1 MAGEEQV
8 GAAGRGRHQAQQPR
22 PLGDLERLVMEQLWA
37 TSDALTVRE
46 VHERLAGTRELA
58 YTTVM
63 TVLDRLAKKK
73 LTERERDG
81 KAWRY
86 RAAAP
91 REELAA
97 DLMRDALDRAG
108 DRREALVRFV
118 GQVTDEEAALLR
130 EALSRLEN
138 DGQLENDGDASGRQ
152 KDGRG

>member
-1 MAGEEQV
+1 
-8 GAAGRGRHQAQQPR
+8 
-22 PLGDLERLVMEQLWA
+22 LGDLERLVMEQLWA
-37 TSDALTVRE
+37 APDALTVRE
-46 VHERLAGTRELA
+46 VHERLAATRELA

-73 LTERERDG
+73 LTSRERDG

-118 GQVTDEEAALLR
+118 GQVSDEEAALLR
-130 EALSRLEN
+130 EALGRLET
-138 DGQLENDGDASGRQ
+138 DGEAGVG
-152 KDGRG
+152 

>member
-1 MAGEEQV
+1 MSTDPKA
-8 GAAGRGRHQAQQPR
+8 PR

-37 TSDALTVRE
+37 APGALTVRE
-46 VHERLAGTRELA
+46 VHDRLSISRDLA

-118 GQVTDEEAALLR
+118 GQVSDEEAALLR
-130 EALSRLEN
+130 EALSRLEAGGEAEAR
-138 DGQLENDGDASGRQ
+138 DG
-152 KDGRG
+152 

>member
-1 MAGEEQV
+1 MATDEKV
-8 GAAGRGRHQAQQPR
+8 PR
-22 PLGDLERLVMEQLWA
+22 RLGDLERLVMEQLWA
-37 TSDALTVRE
+37 ADGALTVRE
-46 VHERLAGTRELA
+46 VHDRLSATRELA

-63 TVLDRLAKKK
+63 TVLDRLAKKQ

-86 RAAAP
+86 KAASP

-118 GQVTDEEAALLR
+118 GQVSDEEAALLR
-130 EALSRLEN
+130 EALSRLDDQEKT
-138 DGQLENDGDASGRQ
+138 G
-152 KDGRG
+152 

>member
-1 MAGEEQV
+1 MTSDEKA
-8 GAAGRGRHQAQQPR
+8 PR

-37 TSDALTVRE
+37 AGEPLTVRE

-86 RAAAP
+86 KAAAP
-91 REELAA
+91 RAEMAA
-97 DLMRDALDRAG
+97 DLMMDALDRAG
-108 DRREALVRFV
+108 NRREALVLFV
-118 GQVTDEEAALLR
+118 DQVSTEEAALLR
-130 EALSRLEN
+130 EALARLEARE
-138 DGQLENDGDASGRQ
+138 G
-152 KDGRG
+152 

>member
-1 MAGEEQV
+1 MATDEKVPRRLGE
-8 GAAGRGRHQAQQPR
+8 
-22 PLGDLERLVMEQLWA
+22 LERLVMEQLWA
-37 TSDALTVRE
+37 ADGALTVRE
-46 VHERLAGTRELA
+46 VHDRLSTTRELA

-63 TVLDRLAKKK
+63 TVLDRLAKKQ

-86 RAAAP
+86 KAASP

-118 GQVTDEEAALLR
+118 GQVSDEEAALLR
-130 EALSRLEN
+130 DALARLEAQE
-138 DGQLENDGDASGRQ
+138 G
-152 KDGRG
+152 

>member
-1 MAGEEQV
+1 MATDEKVPRRLGE
-8 GAAGRGRHQAQQPR
+8 
-22 PLGDLERLVMEQLWA
+22 LERLVMEQLWA
-37 TSDALTVRE
+37 AEGALTVRE
-46 VHERLAGTRELA
+46 VHDKLSTTRELA

-63 TVLDRLAKKK
+63 TVLDRLAKKQ

-86 RAAAP
+86 KAASP

-118 GQVTDEEAALLR
+118 GQVSDEEAALLR
-130 EALSRLEN
+130 DALARLEAQE
-138 DGQLENDGDASGRQ
+138 G
-152 KDGRG
+152 

>member
-1 MAGEEQV
+1 MAIDPK
-8 GAAGRGRHQAQQPR
+8 GRR

-37 TSDALTVRE
+37 SSDALTVRE
-46 VHERLAGTRELA
+46 VHERLSATRDLA

-63 TVLDRLAKKK
+63 TVLDRLAKKR

-91 REELAA
+91 REELVA

-118 GQVTDEEAALLR
+118 DQVSDEEAALLR
-130 EALSRLEN
+130 EALTRLEAR
-138 DGQLENDGDASGRQ
+138 DP
-152 KDGRG
+152 

>member
-1 MAGEEQV
+1 MATDEKVPRRLGE
-8 GAAGRGRHQAQQPR
+8 
-22 PLGDLERLVMEQLWA
+22 LERLVMEQLWA
-37 TSDALTVRE
+37 ADSALTVRE
-46 VHERLAGTRELA
+46 VHDRLSTTRELA

-63 TVLDRLAKKK
+63 TVLDRLAKKQ

-86 RAAAP
+86 KAAAP

-118 GQVTDEEAALLR
+118 GQVSDEEAALLR
-130 EALSRLEN
+130 DALARLEAQE
-138 DGQLENDGDASGRQ
+138 G
-152 KDGRG
+152 

>member
-1 MAGEEQV
+1 MAIDPKS
-8 GAAGRGRHQAQQPR
+8 RR

-37 TSDALTVRE
+37 SSDALTVRE
-46 VHERLAGTRELA
+46 VHERLSATRDLA

-63 TVLDRLAKKK
+63 TVLDRLAKKR

-91 REELAA
+91 REELIA

-118 GQVTDEEAALLR
+118 DQVSDEEATLLR
-130 EALSRLEN
+130 EALTRLEAR
-138 DGQLENDGDASGRQ
+138 DP
-152 KDGRG
+152 

>member
-1 MAGEEQV
+1 
-8 GAAGRGRHQAQQPR
+8 
-22 PLGDLERLVMEQLWA
+22 MEQLWA
-37 TSDALTVRE
+37 APDALTVRE
-46 VHERLAGTRELA
+46 VHEQLSGTRELA

-118 GQVTDEEAALLR
+118 GQVSDEEAALLR
-130 EALSRLEN
+130 EALNRLE
-138 DGQLENDGDASGRQ
+138 DQEKTG
-152 KDGRG
+152 

>member
-1 MAGEEQV
+1 MPSEEK
-8 GAAGRGRHQAQQPR
+8 APR

-37 TSDALTVRE
+37 TSAALTVRE
-46 VHERLAGTRELA
+46 VHEQLSRTRELA

-63 TVLDRLAKKK
+63 TVLDRLAKKG

-97 DLMRDALDRAG
+97 DLMRDALERAG
-108 DRREALVRFV
+108 NRREALVRFV
-118 GQVTDEEAALLR
+118 GQVSDEEAALLR
-130 EALSRLEN
+130 EALARLDEQA
-138 DGQLENDGDASGRQ
+138 G
-152 KDGRG
+152 

>member
-1 MAGEEQV
+1 MASEEK
-8 GAAGRGRHQAQQPR
+8 APR
-22 PLGDLERLVMEQLWA
+22 PLGDLERLVMERLWA
-37 TSDALTVRE
+37 APEALTVRE
-46 VHERLAGTRELA
+46 VHAQLAGTRELA

-86 RAAAP
+86 SAAAP
-91 REELAA
+91 REEMAA

-118 GQVTDEEAALLR
+118 GQVSDEEAALLR
-130 EALSRLEN
+130 EALSQL
-138 DGQLENDGDASGRQ
+138 DGKEPAG
-152 KDGRG
+152 

>member
-1 MAGEEQV
+1 VASEDK
-8 GAAGRGRHQAQQPR
+8 APR

-37 TSDALTVRE
+37 APAALTVRE

-118 GQVTDEEAALLR
+118 GQVSDEEAALLR
-130 EALSRLEN
+130 EALSKLDDQEQT
-138 DGQLENDGDASGRQ
+138 G
-152 KDGRG
+152 

>member
-1 MAGEEQV
+1 MATDP
-8 GAAGRGRHQAQQPR
+8 RTPR
-22 PLGDLERLVMEQLWA
+22 PLGELERLVMEQLWSA
-37 TSDALTVRE
+37 EDALTVRE
-46 VHERLAGTRELA
+46 VHERLVGTRELA

-63 TVLDRLAKKK
+63 TVLDRLAKKR

-97 DLMRDALDRAG
+97 DLMRDALDRSG

-130 EALSRLEN
+130 DALTRLEARE
-138 DGQLENDGDASGRQ
+138 G
-152 KDGRG
+152 

>member
-1 MAGEEQV
+1 VASQEK
-8 GAAGRGRHQAQQPR
+8 APR
-22 PLGDLERLVMEQLWA
+22 PLGELERLVMEQLWA
-37 TSDALTVRE
+37 APDALTVRE
-46 VHERLAGTRELA
+46 VHERLADTRELA

-91 REELAA
+91 REELVA

-118 GQVTDEEAALLR
+118 DQVSDEEAALLR
-130 EALSRLEN
+130 EALTRLEAR
-138 DGQLENDGDASGRQ
+138 DE
-152 KDGRG
+152 

>member
-1 MAGEEQV
+1 MAIDPK
-8 GAAGRGRHQAQQPR
+8 GRR
-22 PLGDLERLVMEQLWA
+22 PLGGLERLVMEQLWA
-37 TSDALTVRE
+37 SSDALTVRE
-46 VHERLAGTRELA
+46 VHEQLADTRELA

-63 TVLDRLAKKK
+63 TVLDRLAKKQ

-91 REELAA
+91 REELVA

-118 GQVTDEEAALLR
+118 DQVSGEEAALLR
-130 EALSRLEN
+130 EALTRLEAR
-138 DGQLENDGDASGRQ
+138 DP
-152 KDGRG
+152 

>member
-1 MAGEEQV
+1 MAIDPK
-8 GAAGRGRHQAQQPR
+8 GRR
-22 PLGDLERLVMEQLWA
+22 PLGGLERLVMEQLWA
-37 TSDALTVRE
+37 SSDALTVRE
-46 VHERLAGTRELA
+46 VHERLSATRDLA

-63 TVLDRLAKKK
+63 TVLDRLAKKQ

-91 REELAA
+91 REELVA

-118 GQVTDEEAALLR
+118 DQVSDEEAALLR
-130 EALSRLEN
+130 EALTRLEAR
-138 DGQLENDGDASGRQ
+138 DP
-152 KDGRG
+152 

>member
-1 MAGEEQV
+1 
-8 GAAGRGRHQAQQPR
+8 
-22 PLGDLERLVMEQLWA
+22 MEQLWA
-37 TSDALTVRE
+37 ADAALTVRE
-46 VHERLAGTRELA
+46 VHERLSLTRDLA

-91 REELAA
+91 RADLAA
-97 DLMRDALDRAG
+97 DLMRDALDQAG

-118 GQVTDEEAALLR
+118 GQVSTEEAALLR
-130 EALSRLEN
+130 EALSRLEAL
-138 DGQLENDGDASGRQ
+138 DG
-152 KDGRG
+152 

>member
-1 MAGEEQV
+1 VTADEK
-8 GAAGRGRHQAQQPR
+8 APR

-37 TSDALTVRE
+37 ADGPLTVRE

-86 RAAAP
+86 KAAAP
-91 REELAA
+91 RAEMAA
-97 DLMRDALDRAG
+97 DLMMDALDRAG
-108 DRREALVRFV
+108 NRREALVLFV
-118 GQVTDEEAALLR
+118 DQVSDEEAALLR
-130 EALSRLEN
+130 EALARLEARE
-138 DGQLENDGDASGRQ
+138 G
-152 KDGRG
+152 

>member
-1 MAGEEQV
+1 VASDDK
-8 GAAGRGRHQAQQPR
+8 APR
-22 PLGDLERLVMEQLWA
+22 PLGDLERLVMERLWA
-37 TSDALTVRE
+37 APAALTVRE
-46 VHERLAGTRELA
+46 VHDQLAGTRELA

-91 REELAA
+91 REEFAA

-118 GQVTDEEAALLR
+118 GQVSDEEAALLR
-130 EALSRLEN
+130 EALSRLDSQEKT
-138 DGQLENDGDASGRQ
+138 G
-152 KDGRG
+152 

>member
-1 MAGEEQV
+1 MAIDPK
-8 GAAGRGRHQAQQPR
+8 GRR

-37 TSDALTVRE
+37 SSDALTVRE
-46 VHERLAGTRELA
+46 VHERLSATRDLA

-63 TVLDRLAKKK
+63 TVLDRLAKKR

-91 REELAA
+91 REELVA

-118 GQVTDEEAALLR
+118 DQVSDEEAALLR
-130 EALSRLEN
+130 EALTRLEAR
-138 DGQLENDGDASGRQ
+138 DE
-152 KDGRG
+152 

>member
-1 MAGEEQV
+1 MATDP
-8 GAAGRGRHQAQQPR
+8 RIPR
-22 PLGDLERLVMEQLWA
+22 PLGELERLVMEQLWA
-37 TSDALTVRE
+37 AQGALTVRE
-46 VHERLAGTRELA
+46 VHERLVGTRELA

-63 TVLDRLAKKK
+63 TVLDRLAKKH

-108 DRREALVRFV
+108 DRGEALVRFV

-130 EALSRLEN
+130 DALNRLEA
-138 DGQLENDGDASGRQ
+138 GEG
-152 KDGRG
+152 

>member
-1 MAGEEQV
+1 MASEEK
-8 GAAGRGRHQAQQPR
+8 APR
-22 PLGDLERLVMEQLWA
+22 PLGDLERLVMERLWA
-37 TSDALTVRE
+37 APAALTVRE
-46 VHERLAGTRELA
+46 VHEQLADTRELA

-86 RAAAP
+86 RAASP

-118 GQVTDEEAALLR
+118 GQVSDEEAALLR
-130 EALSRLEN
+130 EALGRLE
-138 DGQLENDGDASGRQ
+138 GHAESEERAG
-152 KDGRG
+152 

>member
-1 MAGEEQV
+1 
-8 GAAGRGRHQAQQPR
+8 
-22 PLGDLERLVMEQLWA
+22 MEQLWSA
-37 TSDALTVRE
+37 ESALTVRE
-46 VHERLAGTRELA
+46 VHERLATTRDLA

-86 RAAAP
+86 KAAAP

-118 GQVTDEEAALLR
+118 GQVSDEEAALLR
-130 EALSRLEN
+130 DALARLEERE
-138 DGQLENDGDASGRQ
+138 G
-152 KDGRG
+152 

>member
-1 MAGEEQV
+1 MAILPKG
-8 GAAGRGRHQAQQPR
+8 PR

-37 TSDALTVRE
+37 ASDALTVRE
-46 VHERLAGTRELA
+46 VRERLSATRDLA

-63 TVLDRLAKKK
+63 TVLDRLAKKR

-91 REELAA
+91 REELVA

-118 GQVTDEEAALLR
+118 DQVSDEEAALLR
-130 EALSRLEN
+130 EALTRLEAR
-138 DGQLENDGDASGRQ
+138 DQ
-152 KDGRG
+152 

>member
-1 MAGEEQV
+1 MTTDPKA
-8 GAAGRGRHQAQQPR
+8 PR
-22 PLGDLERLVMEQLWA
+22 PLGELERLVMEQLWA
-37 TSDALTVRE
+37 ADAALTVRE

-63 TVLDRLAKKK
+63 TVLDRLAKKQ

-91 REELAA
+91 RADLAA
-97 DLMRDALDRAG
+97 DLMRDALDQAG

-118 GQVTDEEAALLR
+118 GQVSDEEAALLR
-130 EALSRLEN
+130 EALSRLEASESA
-138 DGQLENDGDASGRQ
+138 GGKGSTVGLEAREG
-152 KDGRG
+152 